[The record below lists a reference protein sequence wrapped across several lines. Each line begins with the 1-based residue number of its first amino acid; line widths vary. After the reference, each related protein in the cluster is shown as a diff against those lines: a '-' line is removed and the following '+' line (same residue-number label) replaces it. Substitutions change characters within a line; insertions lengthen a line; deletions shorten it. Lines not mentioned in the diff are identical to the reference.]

1 MEKEKYP
8 QWYVDVKSICP
19 NWDTPNF
26 LDFMDL
32 KSEDCKGKKI
42 TSIGWW
48 FGVFEMDMAKN
59 WAKVVIVDPM
69 FANQD
74 WIDAKLYENID
85 WMEEKSRWKLEKKY
99 WKFRSE
105 IAQILSESK
114 DEKEI
119 AEAKEKLKWF
129 NERQAEVEEYVRRR
143 KNLLNHLKNWKENQK
158 KYGLILN
165 PSSWDKIEWIDKN
178 SQDFVVIAHTLSH
191 IYNKSDWDIVEF
203 LKEACKLLK
212 SDGKLYIIDYVR
224 DITELEKLLEITETK
239 QYYKVNKWS
248 FVCCFD
254 KKWLSEFLENELK

>member
-1 MEKEKYP
+1 MEKKKYP
-8 QWYVDVKSICP
+8 EWYVDVKSICP
-19 NWDTPNF
+19 NWDTQNF

-32 KSEDCKGKKI
+32 KLEDCKGKNI
-42 TSIGWW
+42 TSIGGW
-48 FGVFEMDMAKN
+48 FGIFEIDAAKV
-59 WAKVVIVDPM
+59 WAKVIIVDPM
-69 FANQD
+69 FLDQNG
-74 WIDAKLYENID
+74 IMSKLQENID
-85 WMEEKSRWKLEKKY
+85 WMEEKSRWKLEKKF
-99 WKFRSE
+99 WKFKSE

-178 SQDFVVIAHTLSH
+178 SQDFMVIAHTLPH
-191 IYNKSDWDIVEF
+191 IYNKSDWDIVKF
-203 LKEACKLLK
+203 LKEGCKLLK

-224 DITELEKLLEITETK
+224 DIPELEKILEITDKKE
-239 QYYKVNKWS
+239 YYKVNKWS

-254 KKWLSEFLENELK
+254 KKRLSEFLDNELK